1 MNIIDVIH
9 EQEADIAFL
18 LREELNEMTDLERST
33 VLQLQDEALA
43 AYERVE
49 GVEAMQCS
57 QAAMLAQIALE
68 LAQINTLL
76 EHITKRVEE
85 S

>member
-1 MNIIDVIH
+1 MDIIDAIR
-9 EQEADIAFL
+9 EQEAEIAFL
-18 LREELNEMTDLERST
+18 LREEFGTMSDLERST

-43 AYERVE
+43 AYERVG

-76 EHITKRVEE
+76 ERIYKRVEE